1 VSDVVRCF
9 NEGVRGGDW
18 SAYGA
23 CFTPD
28 ATVTF
33 DGAPVPPMAGRE
45 AIVAGYT
52 SAPPDDTITVLSTSM
67 ADSTAT
73 VVYAWDAAPTVP
85 AGTMRMTMRMTQSGE
100 LIASLTVGLTAPA
113 G

>member
-9 NEGVRGGDW
+9 NEGVRSGDW
-18 SAYGA
+18 AAYGA

-52 SAPPDDTITVLSTSM
+52 SAPPDDTITVLSTT
-67 ADSTAT
+67 TAGDT
-73 VVYAWDAAPTVP
+73 AMVVYAWDTAPTVP
-85 AGTMRMTMRMTQSGE
+85 AGTMRMTLSGE
-100 LIASLTVGLTAPA
+100 LITSLTVGLTART